1 MELSQEN
8 EGFSEPLSG
17 IVGAPKEL
25 NLESLRAPSVLKV
38 EDLRSSDRRDSLEKP
53 RSSRDMVRAD
63 ESGTEG
69 ANLEFP
75 KGILRRISVK
85 SPEDGTYNL
94 KKHIKKIY

>member
-38 EDLRSSDRRDSLEKP
+38 EDLRSSDRRDSLAKP
-53 RSSRDMVRAD
+53 RSSRDERRVI
-63 ESGTEG
+63 
-69 ANLEFP
+69 NIFYNYKCKKYLWIIP
-75 KGILRRISVK
+75 KFCNGIHIL
-85 SPEDGTYNL
+85 TY
-94 KKHIKKIY
+94 

>member
-1 MELSQEN
+1 MNLDSECF
-8 EGFSEPLSG
+8 EGFSEPRSG
-17 IVGAPKEL
+17 IVGALKEL
-25 NLESLRAPSVLKV
+25 NLESL
-38 EDLRSSDRRDSLEKP
+38 RDSLEKP

-75 KGILRRISVK
+75 KGILRRRSVK